1 MNKDQVISILREALE
16 IIENDEAIECSCGHY
31 EYESEDVYHLCSKHR
46 ARQALEATNELLIPT
61 SISSSS
67 DEELEELALDHA
79 RNEDRVLSY
88 DDMPDSIDED
98 SKCIWLYSFKA
109 GYRAAMA
116 RLLGGAK

>member
-1 MNKDQVISILREALE
+1 MNKDQVISILRAALE

-46 ARQALEATNELLIPT
+46 ARQALEATKELLIST

-67 DEELEELALDHA
+67 DEELERMASEWGDIVVSQDWENGKTTNDELSGTHGF
-79 RNEDRVLSY
+79 R
-88 DDMPDSIDED
+88 
-98 SKCIWLYSFKA
+98 A
-109 GYRAAMA
+109 GYRAAMD